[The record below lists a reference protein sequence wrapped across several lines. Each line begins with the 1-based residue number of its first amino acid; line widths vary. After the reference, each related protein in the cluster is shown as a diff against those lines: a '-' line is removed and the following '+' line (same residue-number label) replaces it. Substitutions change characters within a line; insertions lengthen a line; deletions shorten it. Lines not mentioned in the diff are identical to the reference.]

1 MFIRDPA
8 GNLVELSHPDA
19 ATVAPDIL
27 ADALVEP
34 GDVYVSGRGDARG
47 TRSETAT
54 LYHGQEAPR
63 E

>member
-1 MFIRDPA
+1 
-8 GNLVELSHPDA
+8 
-19 ATVAPDIL
+19 VAPDIL